1 MINEFK
7 GDYRFLSNFFMTDVM
22 FDGVLYPSSE
32 HAYMAAK
39 STDLDAREVIRKCP
53 TAGEAKKIGRKVGLR
68 AGWDSMKYAVMHE
81 ILMDKFERNAIIRQK
96 LIDTGDQQL
105 VEGNWWG
112 DKIWGIC
119 LKTNQGQNHLGE
131 ALMTVRTHMQL
142 RYGDHVLNTDEYC
155 KAINGAIDADITK
168 ALSPKPVQLIIA
180 GGRDFTDEPLVRE
193 RLIKMEEMGLFTNGV
208 ELICGMAKG
217 ADNTGFDIFHKAG
230 LTIHAYH
237 PDWGGLGKRAGFV
250 RNAQMGDAADMALIF
265 WDGQSKGTKHMID
278 YMEKLGKPVYL
289 VRY

>member
-7 GDYRFLSNFFMTDVM
+7 GEYRFLSNFWMCPVQYE
-22 FDGVLYPSSE
+22 GYIYPSSE

-39 STDLDAREVIRKCP
+39 TTDGVLRRQIANCP
-53 TAGEAKKIGRKVGLR
+53 TPADAKKMGRKVQLR
-68 AGWDSMKYAVMHE
+68 DGWEGMKQSVMQE
-81 ILMDKFERNAIIRQK
+81 ILLDKFKRNTNLTQLLLA
-96 LIDTGDQQL
+96 TGDQQL

-112 DKIWGIC
+112 DKIWGVC
-119 LKTNQGQNHLGE
+119 LKTNQGQNLLGKT
-131 ALMTVRTHMQL
+131 LMIVRDL
-142 RYGDHVLNTDEYC
+142 
-155 KAINGAIDADITK
+155 
-168 ALSPKPVQLIIA
+168 LSDKPVQLIIA
-180 GGRDFTDEPLVRE
+180 GGRDFTNSDLMRE
-193 RLIKMEEMGLFTNGV
+193 RLQAMEELGLFPNGV

-237 PDWGGLGKRAGFV
+237 PDWDGLGKRAGFV
-250 RNAQMGDAADMALIF
+250 RNAQMGDDADMALIF

-278 YMEKLGKPVYL
+278 YMEKLGKPVYI

>member
-1 MINEFK
+1 MINQFK
-7 GDYRFLSNFFMTDVM
+7 DEYRFLSNFFMTTVM

-39 STDLDAREVIRKCP
+39 TTDPETRAYISTIISCADAK
-53 TAGEAKKIGRKVGLR
+53 AYGRTIPLR
-68 AGWDSMKYAVMHE
+68 AGWDSMKFAIMHE
-81 ILMDKFERNAIIRQK
+81 ILMDKFERNPIIRQK

-112 DKIWGIC
+112 DKIWGVC
-119 LKTNQGQNHLGE
+119 LKTNQGQNHLGQ

-142 RYGDHVLNTDEYC
+142 RY
-155 KAINGAIDADITK
+155 AA
-168 ALSPKPVQLIIA
+168 KPVQLIIA
-180 GGRDFTDEPLVRE
+180 GGRDFTNKELVVE
-193 RLIKMEEMGLFTNGV
+193 RLQAMEQLGLFPNGV

-217 ADNTGFDIFHKAG
+217 ADQLGFDVFHEAS
-230 LTIHAYH
+230 LTIHAFH
-237 PDWGGLGKRAGFV
+237 PDWDGLGKRAGFV

-265 WDGQSKGTKHMID
+265 WDGHSRGTKHMIQ
-278 YMEKLGKPVYL
+278 YMEKLNKRVYL

>member
-7 GDYRFLSNFFMTDVM
+7 GEYRFLSNFFMTDVM
-22 FDGVLYPSSE
+22 YDGQLWPSSE

-39 STDLDAREVIRKCP
+39 TTCSMTRALINYAP
-53 TAGEAKKIGRKVGLR
+53 TPAEAKKIGRNLVLR
-68 AGWDSMKYAVMHE
+68 PGWDSMKYAVMHE

-112 DKIWGIC
+112 DKIWGVC
-119 LKTNQGQNHLGE
+119 LKTGQGQNKLGE

-142 RYGDHVLNTDEYC
+142 RY
-155 KAINGAIDADITK
+155 A
-168 ALSPKPVQLIIA
+168 PKPVQLIIA
-180 GGRDFTDEPLVRE
+180 GGRDFTDSDLMRE
-193 RLIKMEEMGLFTNGV
+193 RLQAMEELGLFANGV

-237 PDWGGLGKRAGFV
+237 PDWDGLGKRAGFV
-250 RNAQMGDAADMALIF
+250 RNAQMGDDADMALIF
-265 WDGQSKGTKHMID
+265 WDGQSKGTKHMIN

-289 VRY
+289 VGY